1 MFFSKKI
8 NVSWQYLIVFAVFLI
23 FITSCNTSRRLKKDQ
38 YLLEKVKINGYKS
51 TKISFEEFE
60 SFLKQK
66 PNRKFF
72 GTLPFFVGWYNMFN
86 DSVLQAKKE
95 KRNEQYDIKNAK
107 KIQKINKKNIERE
120 KRGKK
125 PLEPKLLN
133 KEEPTTRENIRNIG
147 EAPIV
152 FDSIMANQTAR
163 QLRMFLFS
171 KGYFNN
177 KVDWCVDWNMR
188 NIIGKNKKQK
198 ADLNYEI
205 TPGEAYYIN
214 HFTYTLEDKRIA
226 ELFYSDTVH
235 SLIKR
240 GERYD
245 AAVLNEERSRITK
258 FLLNNGYYFFET
270 AYINYNVDSNHV
282 GNFVSVELILR
293 KLSSNSDD
301 SIVMVNHTK
310 FRINQI
316 YVITEP
322 VFGNMREIQFKDTT
336 IPANKDVK
344 FLHNVPLQYKATL
357 IADFIKL
364 QKGALFIRD
373 TAEATF
379 KSLLGLGIFKGVTV
393 QFFKSDEFPAK
404 LDCYII
410 CTPLIKQ
417 SITLETELINTSGNR
432 GIDGSLI
439 YRNKNVFKGGEV
451 IQLKLQGALTAQN
464 QIGDSKDNPDL
475 LSLSRIQQLFNTFQV
490 GPEFTF
496 SVPRAFFPFS
506 LFPFKNEMLP
516 RTYFKTGMN
525 YQARENFVRNI
536 VSFEYGLSFRSKN
549 RLFKY
554 EIAPF
559 EIYSVKAKL
568 SESFKSELSNLNDA
582 FLLNS
587 FIDHITTLS
596 KAGVVYSSKENVLTS
611 NTAVHYIRFLGMS
624 SGSILREYF
633 NLRGV
638 AKDSLGRYNLFGIPF
653 AHFLKAEL
661 EYRIYI
667 PLSKKRKLVYRV
679 AGGIGKTLA
688 NLSVLPYEQSFFT
701 GGPNTIRAW
710 RARTLGPGGYDPTN
724 SSTRFDKIG
733 DLLLE
738 GNIEYRFPILKTIYG
753 AVFADA
759 GNIWRLQKVED
770 KPNGEFRVDEFYKQ
784 IALGG
789 GVGLRWDLDFLI
801 LRFDFAIPIKDPK
814 YAEGNRFTYNKQP
827 WRSTVINFGIGYP
840 F

>member
-1 MFFSKKI
+1 LFFSKKI

>member
-1 MFFSKKI
+1 LFFSKKI

-373 TAEATF
+373 TA
-379 KSLLGLGIFKGVTV
+379 
-393 QFFKSDEFPAK
+393 
-404 LDCYII
+404 
-410 CTPLIKQ
+410 
-417 SITLETELINTSGNR
+417 
-432 GIDGSLI
+432 
-439 YRNKNVFKGGEV
+439 
-451 IQLKLQGALTAQN
+451 
-464 QIGDSKDNPDL
+464 
-475 LSLSRIQQLFNTFQV
+475 
-490 GPEFTF
+490 
-496 SVPRAFFPFS
+496 
-506 LFPFKNEMLP
+506 
-516 RTYFKTGMN
+516 
-525 YQARENFVRNI
+525 
-536 VSFEYGLSFRSKN
+536 
-549 RLFKY
+549 
-554 EIAPF
+554 
-559 EIYSVKAKL
+559 
-568 SESFKSELSNLNDA
+568 
-582 FLLNS
+582 
-587 FIDHITTLS
+587 
-596 KAGVVYSSKENVLTS
+596 
-611 NTAVHYIRFLGMS
+611 
-624 SGSILREYF
+624 
-633 NLRGV
+633 
-638 AKDSLGRYNLFGIPF
+638 
-653 AHFLKAEL
+653 
-661 EYRIYI
+661 
-667 PLSKKRKLVYRV
+667 
-679 AGGIGKTLA
+679 
-688 NLSVLPYEQSFFT
+688 
-701 GGPNTIRAW
+701 
-710 RARTLGPGGYDPTN
+710 
-724 SSTRFDKIG
+724 
-733 DLLLE
+733 
-738 GNIEYRFPILKTIYG
+738 
-753 AVFADA
+753 
-759 GNIWRLQKVED
+759 
-770 KPNGEFRVDEFYKQ
+770 
-784 IALGG
+784 
-789 GVGLRWDLDFLI
+789 
-801 LRFDFAIPIKDPK
+801 
-814 YAEGNRFTYNKQP
+814 
-827 WRSTVINFGIGYP
+827 
-840 F
+840 

>member
-1 MFFSKKI
+1 
-8 NVSWQYLIVFAVFLI
+8 
-23 FITSCNTSRRLKKDQ
+23 
-38 YLLEKVKINGYKS
+38 
-51 TKISFEEFE
+51 
-60 SFLKQK
+60 
-66 PNRKFF
+66 
-72 GTLPFFVGWYNMFN
+72 MFN
-86 DSVLQAKKE
+86 DSITQAKRE
-95 KRNEQYDIKNAK
+95 KRNDRYDIKNAK
-107 KIQKINKKNIERE
+107 RIQKANKKNIKRE
-120 KRGKK
+120 KEGKK
-125 PLEPKLLN
+125 LKVPELLN

-152 FDSIMANQTAR
+152 FDSLLANQTAR

-177 KVDWCVDWNMR
+177 KVDWCVDWNPR
-188 NIIGKNKKQK
+188 NKLGKIKKQK
-198 ADLNYEI
+198 AELTYEVS
-205 TPGEAYYIN
+205 PGNAYYIN

-226 ELFYSDTVH
+226 DLFYSDTIH

-240 GERYD
+240 GDRYD
-245 AAVLNEERSRITK
+245 AGVLNDERARITK

-270 AYINYNVDSNHV
+270 AYLNYNVDSNYT

-293 KLSSNSDD
+293 KFSRTYSNSDD
-301 SIVMVNHTK
+301 SIIFVNHTK

-322 VFGNMREIQFKDTT
+322 IFGNIREIQFKDTT
-336 IPANKDVK
+336 VPKNKDVK
-344 FLHNVPLQYKATL
+344 FLHNEPLRYKATL
-357 IADFIKL
+357 LADFIKL

-379 KSLLGLGIFKGVTV
+379 KSLLGLGIFKGVTI

-464 QIGDSKDNPDL
+464 QIGDSKDDPDL
-475 LSLSRIQQLFNTFQV
+475 LSLTRVQQLFNTFQI

-516 RTYFKTGMN
+516 RTYFKTGVN
-525 YQARENFVRNI
+525 YQARATFVRNI

-568 SESFKSELSNLNDA
+568 STAFKKDLGELHDA

-587 FIDHITTLS
+587 FVDHITTLS
-596 KAGVVYSSKENVLTS
+596 KVGVVFSSKENMLTS
-611 NTAVHYIRFLGMS
+611 NTTVHYVRLLASS
-624 SGSILREYF
+624 SGNILRAYY
-633 NLRGV
+633 NAKG
-638 AKDSLGRYNLFGIPF
+638 AQKDSLGRYTIFGVPF
-653 AHFLKAEL
+653 ANFLKAEL

-667 PLSKKRKLVYRV
+667 PLSKKRKLVYRI

-688 NLSVLPYEQSFFT
+688 NLNTLPYEQSFFT

-738 GNIEYRFPILKTIYG
+738 GNIEYRFPIIKSFYG
-753 AVFADA
+753 AVFADG
-759 GNIWRLQKVED
+759 GNIWRLQKVQD

-801 LRFDFAIPIKDPK
+801 LRFDFAVPIRDPK
-814 YAEGNRFTYNKQP
+814 YAEGNRFTFDKQP
-827 WRSTVINFGIGYP
+827 WRSMVVNFGIGYP